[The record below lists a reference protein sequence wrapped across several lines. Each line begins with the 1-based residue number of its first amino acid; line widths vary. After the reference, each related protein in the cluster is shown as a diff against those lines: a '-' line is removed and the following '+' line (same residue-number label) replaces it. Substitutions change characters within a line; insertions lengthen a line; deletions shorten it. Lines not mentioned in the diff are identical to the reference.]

1 MRITQ
6 FVVVLLLA
14 ALALPR
20 AALSAEDASVRA
32 ILFVASNEKGGTD
45 PRLAPYE
52 PTLRRV
58 LRFESYRF
66 LSESSTSVSAG
77 GKARINLQ
85 GQPIEVENDNGR
97 VKVSW
102 NGTTVAVPAGR
113 PAVIGGR
120 PHGKGGVEGVIVT
133 VN

>member
-1 MRITQ
+1 MRMIP
-6 FVVVLLLA
+6 FVIALLLGA
-14 ALALPR
+14 IALPR
-20 AALSAEDASVRA
+20 PALAAEGTSVRA
-32 ILFVASNEKGGTD
+32 ILFVASNEKGPSD

-66 LSESSTSVSAG
+66 ISQSSASVSSG
-77 GKARINLQ
+77 GTARIDLQ
-85 GQPIEVENDNGR
+85 GEPIEVENENGR
-97 VKVSW
+97 VRVSW
-102 NGTTVAVPAGR
+102 NGTTVSVPPGR

-120 PHGKGGVEGVIVT
+120 PHGQGGVEGVIVT